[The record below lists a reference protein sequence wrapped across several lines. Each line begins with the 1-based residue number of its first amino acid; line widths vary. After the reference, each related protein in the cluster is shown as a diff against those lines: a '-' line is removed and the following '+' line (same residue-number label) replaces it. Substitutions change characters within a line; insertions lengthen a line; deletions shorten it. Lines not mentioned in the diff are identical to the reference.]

1 MSNKKTRNI
10 DKRIRK
16 AKEETKAEQIR
27 LKNKSDFW
35 FELYHNQKV
44 LNYKREN
51 IIMKLLSI
59 IMQVDIV
66 INENCKLEKMQNVK
80 KVFDKIKK
88 ITNRKNVGAVWAE

>member
-1 MSNKKTRNI
+1 MGNKKTRNI

-27 LKNKSDFW
+27 LKNKSDFLL
-35 FELYHNQKV
+35 ELYRNQKV

-88 ITNRKNVGAVWAE
+88 ITNRKNVGVV